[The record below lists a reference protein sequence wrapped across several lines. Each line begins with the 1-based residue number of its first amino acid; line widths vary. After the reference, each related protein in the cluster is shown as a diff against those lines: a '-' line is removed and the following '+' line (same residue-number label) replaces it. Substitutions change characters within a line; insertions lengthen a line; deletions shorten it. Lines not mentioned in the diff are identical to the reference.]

1 MNVCVRSSH
10 VFSLLTRQPKRFHP
24 AAPRRASDDPLKVGG
39 WGRGR
44 GDADS
49 FTGFGWVWSGCFI
62 EAMAV
67 LLGGQADSDRHAG
80 LQLASKKTFIILQLL
95 TV

>member
-10 VFSLLTRQPKRFHP
+10 VFSLLTQEPKRFHP
-24 AAPRRASDDPLKVGG
+24 APPRRASDDPLKVGG

-49 FTGFGWVWSGCFI
+49 FTRFASVWLGHFI
-62 EAMAV
+62 GAMAV
-67 LLGGQADSDRHAG
+67 LSGGQADSDRHAG